1 MDRWYTRVW
10 NAMNS
15 SSESSQRR
23 LLLAGSFI
31 VMLFLLALGGFR
43 VSTVEVDTMTYIT
56 AGDNFFAGVI
66 DEARTPVY
74 PVICHLAGFLGS
86 AAGLYAVVLLQAVA
100 FLASVVWLHKTA
112 RMMFP
117 SHNLVAFIATALYA
131 WNVGTVHYV
140 LVIMTESLSLSAVVL
155 MFWLIV
161 KGMKQAFTSRDAIV
175 LMTLYIVMLFLR
187 PFFICFAPL
196 LVLFY
201 IFVRKQLSLKT
212 VVAFW
217 GGLAVV
223 AAAYVGYSCAYKA
236 QYGVFTTSC
245 VPDINLNAQLYQAGL
260 VDTAMWKKDS
270 FNLVEEHAN
279 NREVLM
285 ANKGVWFRHML
296 DETLMSS
303 RQLFPKMVLSHGGKM
318 AQPLSLQ
325 ISGGMLYL
333 ITLLFA
339 IVTLVRWRR
348 CKADVRLDVL
358 LLFTIVVTVVTSVW
372 GAFGIYTRLMLPCY
386 SALCLVL
393 GRFFSR
399 FKE

>member
-1 MDRWYTRVW
+1 MW
-10 NAMNS
+10 NTMNS
-15 SSESSQRR
+15 SSERAQRR
-23 LLLAGSFI
+23 LLLAGSLF
-31 VMLFLLALGGFR
+31 VMLVLLVLGGFR

-56 AGDNFFAGVI
+56 AGDNFFAGRI

-74 PVICHLAGFLGS
+74 PVICHLAGYLG
-86 AAGLYAVVLLQAVA
+86 AASLHAVVLLQCVV
-100 FLASVVWLHKTA
+100 FMLSVVWMHKTS
-112 RMMFP
+112 RLVFDHSP
-117 SHNLVAFIATALYA
+117 LVAFVSTALYA
-131 WNVGTVHYV
+131 WNVGTVHYA
-140 LVIMTESLSLSAVVL
+140 LVIMTESLSLSAVVF

-161 KGMKQAFTSRDAIV
+161 KGLKRSLGVRDAV
-175 LMTLYIVMLFLR
+175 LLMTLYLVMLFLR

-196 LVLFY
+196 LVVFY
-201 IFVRKQLSLKT
+201 VFVFKKISRGAS
-212 VVAFW
+212 VAFW
-217 GGLAVV
+217 GGIAVV
-223 AAAYVGYSCAYKA
+223 IAAYVGYSSAYKA

-260 VDTAMWKKDS
+260 VDTAMWKMDE
-270 FNLVEEHAN
+270 FDLAAEHAH

-285 ANKGVWFRHML
+285 AGKWVWLRHML

-333 ITLLFA
+333 ITIVFA
-339 IVTLVRWRR
+339 VVTWVRWRR
-348 CKADVRLDVL
+348 NKADVRLDVL
-358 LLFTIVVTVVTSVW
+358 LLFTVAVTVVTSVW

-393 GRFFSR
+393 GRLFTLLGKLLACR
-399 FKE
+399 KQL